1 MMLNKATALT
11 LRAGVVLGMIL
22 MVVGL
27 AVSAMDGGDSVLYFG
42 VLVLIASPLAGVVV
56 TLLCLL
62 REKDRFWAMI
72 AGILLM
78 ITIAGVLISLIK

>member
-27 AVSAMDGGDSVLYFG
+27 AVSAMNGGDSVLYFG

-62 REKDRFWAMI
+62 REKDRFWTMI

>member
-62 REKDRFWAMI
+62 KEKDRFWAMI

>member
-27 AVSAMDGGDSVLYFG
+27 AVSAMNGGDSVLYFG

>member
-22 MVVGL
+22 MVIGL

>member
-27 AVSAMDGGDSVLYFG
+27 AVSAMNGGDSVLYFG

-62 REKDRFWAMI
+62 GEKDRFWAMI

>member
-27 AVSAMDGGDSVLYFG
+27 AVSAMNGGDSVLYFG

-62 REKDRFWAMI
+62 GEKDRFWAMI

-78 ITIAGVLISLIK
+78 ITIAGVLISLI

>member
-42 VLVLIASPLAGVVV
+42 ALVLIASPLAGVVV

>member
-22 MVVGL
+22 MVIGL
-27 AVSAMDGGDSVLYFG
+27 AVSAMDGGDSVLYIG

>member
-27 AVSAMDGGDSVLYFG
+27 AVSAMNGGDSVLYFG

-56 TLLCLL
+56 TPLCLL
-62 REKDRFWAMI
+62 GEKDRFWAMI

>member
-42 VLVLIASPLAGVVV
+42 VLVLIASPLAGIVV

>member
-11 LRAGVVLGMIL
+11 LRAGVVRGMIL

-27 AVSAMDGGDSVLYFG
+27 AVSAMNGGDSVLYFG

-62 REKDRFWAMI
+62 REKDRFLAMI

>member
-42 VLVLIASPLAGVVV
+42 VLVLIASPLAGVIV

-78 ITIAGVLISLIK
+78 ITIAGVLISLI

>member
-11 LRAGVVLGMIL
+11 LRAGVVIGMIL
-22 MVVGL
+22 MVIGL